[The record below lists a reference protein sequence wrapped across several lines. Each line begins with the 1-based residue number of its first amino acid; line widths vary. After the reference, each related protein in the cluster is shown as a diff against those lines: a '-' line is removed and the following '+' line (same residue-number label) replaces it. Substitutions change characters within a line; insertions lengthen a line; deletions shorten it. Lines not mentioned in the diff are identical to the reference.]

1 MALAGPRAARL
12 LRWAAALD
20 SPSLAACRGFSASA
34 LRSGDAGQENAGAGV
49 AGATEGWGEAA
60 GDGLAAGGDTLA
72 AGNGTAEAAALGSDA
87 ALAAAA
93 DGAAALTEAAGGAAA
108 ELSSGVVLSATM
120 AAVDGMHAATGLPW
134 WATIASVGVLV
145 RAAMLPISLQG
156 MRASASL
163 MPLLRQA
170 REELAA
176 EARPPLPPASPPR
189 TAEERREAYK
199 QQRWQR
205 AQQKGQTSSQQQ
217 EQQEQQHAEE
227 RQQQQE
233 RLQAPPP
240 PSTAAILDCFGQLR
254 RAAGA
259 PHPIWALASPLAQLP
274 VFVTAMATVRTMS
287 LNSWPGFREGGAA
300 WFTDLTLPAMDLT
313 QWVAPLGTAG
323 VVLPAAITLSM
334 LANIDAAF
342 SAPAGSRQQASVMLY
357 VMGGLRLFLEWM
369 MVPMFAIA
377 LQLPQGALC
386 YWATSSTLALAQ
398 NYALRQ
404 PGVRQLAGLPVAAS
418 EAPAGSSPAAAPAP
432 AAATAD
438 AAAAAAAAI
447 ATGAAGPLPAGVNP
461 ELRQFLLT
469 TSDQAALFERAA
481 ALRSEGRAGA
491 TSTVLQRILQLYPG
505 QPNALYAL
513 GQVHAA
519 LKDWPLSEQYFLQA
533 AKHQQLDAQS
543 RARSW
548 FGAAVA
554 LHMQGEDDTAIDAF
568 KKAADAARTD
578 DLRVRCWVSQ
588 ATLHRKLRQYDPAV
602 RLLRKAARAEP
613 KVEEAYLK
621 PLLAE
626 MAGGPTLDE
635 QAAQQQQQQPAA
647 EAEAAET
654 EPPVAAERQGEK

>member
-1 MALAGPRAARL
+1 M
-12 LRWAAALD
+12 
-20 SPSLAACRGFSASA
+20 
-34 LRSGDAGQENAGAGV
+34 

-176 EARPPLPPASPPR
+176 EARPPLPPASPPP

-313 QWVAPLGTAG
+313 QWVAPLGGWRWAG
-323 VVLPAAITLSM
+323 WLGQGRAGRTVLP
-334 LANIDAAF
+334 
-342 SAPAGSRQQASVMLY
+342 
-357 VMGGLRLFLEWM
+357 EH
-369 MVPMFAIA
+369 
-377 LQLPQGALC
+377 
-386 YWATSSTLALAQ
+386 
-398 NYALRQ
+398 
-404 PGVRQLAGLPVAAS
+404 AAS
-418 EAPAGSSPAAAPAP
+418 SCARCCAPAAAPQ
-432 AAATAD
+432 
-438 AAAAAAAAI
+438 
-447 ATGAAGPLPAGVNP
+447 AGRRLSPPLHPVLQALPAWCCP
-461 ELRQFLLT
+461 PPSPSRCLP
-469 TSDQAALFERAA
+469 
-481 ALRSEGRAGA
+481 
-491 TSTVLQRILQLYPG
+491 TSTP
-505 QPNALYAL
+505 
-513 GQVHAA
+513 H
-519 LKDWPLSEQYFLQA
+519 S
-533 AKHQQLDAQS
+533 
-543 RARSW
+543 
-548 FGAAVA
+548 
-554 LHMQGEDDTAIDAF
+554 
-568 KKAADAARTD
+568 
-578 DLRVRCWVSQ
+578 RVRCRLFAGDDGTVVLLRLLHVPLLCSSLL
-588 ATLHRKLRQYDPAV
+588 TLHGPRFCSYD
-602 RLLRKAARAEP
+602 ARP
-613 KVEEAYLK
+613 
-621 PLLAE
+621 PGS
-626 MAGGPTLDE
+626 AGRHGPHNTKEHDHLS
-635 QAAQQQQQQPAA
+635 PCP
-647 EAEAAET
+647 T
-654 EPPVAAERQGEK
+654 